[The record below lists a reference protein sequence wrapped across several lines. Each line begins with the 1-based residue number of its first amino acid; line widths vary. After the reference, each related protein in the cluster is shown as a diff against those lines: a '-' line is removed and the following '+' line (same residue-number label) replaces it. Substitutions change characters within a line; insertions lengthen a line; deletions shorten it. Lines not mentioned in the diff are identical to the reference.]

1 MNKYYLRKKMIYL
14 LGTLMKLTIYV
25 HITQKRIKMV

>member
-1 MNKYYLRKKMIYL
+1 MNKNYFRKKMVYL

-25 HITQKRIKMV
+25 HITQKRIEMV